1 MTRAPLLIVVGL
13 IAAAGCDSALE
24 TGYVPRSLNASD
36 ADRRSYYAP
45 AYTPESHPDKD
56 GVNINLPKLGPG

>member
-1 MTRAPLLIVVGL
+1 MVWAVGL
-13 IAAAGCDSALE
+13 TLLLSAAGCENTLE
-24 TGYVPRSLNASD
+24 TGYTPRSLNASD

-56 GVNINLPKLGPG
+56 GVNLNLPTFGPS